1 MKNHRMGRPLTLAL
15 LLALPLAA
23 SAVAAQ
29 TAPATTDAEAM
40 AGYFGNTL
48 TISIPDMYSAKRYF
62 APDHTYTET
71 GDDGDVHGTWAI
83 KDGKVCTVQSQAY
96 LDRLKEYCNL
106 GVGRKPGETWVDHDP
121 LTGNRITFTLIAG
134 RVGAPS

>member
-1 MKNHRMGRPLTLAL
+1 MRDQGRQRPLALAL

-23 SAVAAQ
+23 STVAAQ
-29 TAPATTDAEAM
+29 TPPAANDTAAM

-71 GDDGDVHGTWAI
+71 GDDGDVHGTWSI
-83 KDGKVCTVQSQAY
+83 KDGKVCTTQSQKY

-106 GVGRKPGETWVDHDP
+106 GVGKKAGETWADKDP
-121 LTGNRITFTLIAG
+121 LTGNRITFALVSG
-134 RVGAPS
+134 RGGGT